1 MTKIYDVINEQFA
14 VYDCDNNC
22 FVEDV
27 SRDDDD
33 YISVVFSR
41 SLKIDEIPDY
51 VSELIRNEDCC
62 ADMDGNVDVY
72 EAVLDSGESFK
83 VYVW

>member
-14 VYDCDNNC
+14 VYDCDNDC
-22 FVEDV
+22 FVNDV

-33 YISVVFSR
+33 YISVVFSHT
-41 SLKIDEIPDY
+41 SKFEEIPDY
-51 VSELIRNEDCC
+51 VSDVIRYADSY
-62 ADMDGNVDVY
+62 ADMDGCVDVY

>member
-22 FVEDV
+22 FVNDV

-51 VSELIRNEDCC
+51 VSELIRNEDCY
-62 ADMDGNVDVY
+62 ADMDGSVDVY
-72 EAVLDSGESFK
+72 EAVLDSGESFN

>member
-1 MTKIYDVINEQFA
+1 MTKIYNVINEQYA

-22 FVEDV
+22 FVNDV

-51 VSELIRNEDCC
+51 VSELIRNEDCY
-62 ADMDGNVDVY
+62 ADMDGSVDVY